1 MSPVNSPDI
10 SSLTA
15 EQKRELLAQ
24 LMRRK
29 AAQETATKQ
38 AKPSTK
44 SDTAPLSFAQ
54 QRLWFVDQLQPGQ
67 TVYTIPAVLRLQGD
81 LQIDVLQRC
90 LDEIVARHEILRT
103 QFVTAEGN
111 PVQRIL
117 PTQKIE
123 LSVVELSSIEALS
136 TGSPSSSKISSS
148 KNGTAATENQGSSDQ
163 GTESD
168 EPVISQLRPY
178 IQTLIADPFDLES
191 RPLLRSHLI
200 KLSDQDHILAVTV
213 HHIVADYWSLK
224 VLMKEIALLYQAFVS
239 HQPSPLPELPIQYGD
254 YAAWQHSQ
262 QDNAETQLNY
272 WLNQLS
278 EPPAVLQLPTDHP
291 RPALQSFNGA
301 RHNFSLSSELSQ
313 AISKLSQRSQATVF
327 MTLLAAFK
335 VLLSR
340 YSGQADI
347 LVGSTVSNRDRTETK
362 DLIGLFV
369 NNLVFRSNLTAEQT
383 FEQLLQQVKET
394 ALAAYSHKDI
404 PFEQVVDALKVERQ
418 LSHNALFQVMF
429 ILHNTPTSTF
439 TLPALTISALDL
451 NNNASRF
458 DLSLDMYE
466 NDTGLT
472 GVFEYS
478 TDLFEASTIAR
489 MAAHFETLLAGIVA
503 SPDAP
508 VGSLPLLS
516 ESEVNELNS
525 WNQTTVEIPSQC
537 AHQLIEIQAK
547 KTPEAI
553 ALSTDHIVSDN
564 VLSQF
569 FLTGQPW
576 TYHQLNNRANQL
588 ACYLS
593 ANSVQPGDRIAL
605 AMGRSVNLVIAILAT
620 LKLGAIYIPLDPT
633 HPSLRLAHILKDS
646 QATLILDS
654 DASLKALDLDVDIP
668 ILDIKNQAAEIDQ
681 HSTENLSVAVNPQE
695 LAYIIYTSGSTGK
708 PKGVPIRHQ
717 SLVNLLTS
725 MAKVPGIDS
734 EDSFLAVTTVA
745 FDIATLE
752 LLLPLTVGARL
763 VIASSETVRDSDR
776 IITQLENDE
785 ITIMQATPATWR
797 MLLDSGWKGSQN
809 LKIFCGGEALD
820 LPLAQQ
826 LLPCC
831 KELWNLY
838 GPTET
843 TIWSA
848 AIQIDKEILAQ
859 GFVPIGSPIDNT
871 QFYIID
877 NHGQLVP
884 QGTPGELHIGGAGLS
899 TGYLNRP
906 NLTAEKF
913 ITLSIPK
920 SVGFPAL
927 NPPYNLPPH
936 HSLRLYKTGDLVR
949 YHQNNTLEY
958 LGRLDHQIKLRG
970 FRIELGEIEAVLNN
984 HDDVDQSLVMLRH
997 DDNGEPQL
1005 VAYCKVWADVDVE
1018 NPSNIRQHISS
1029 QLPTYMVPTAYVLL
1043 LDFPLTP
1050 NGKID
1055 RKALPEPTVSQPAA
1069 ESRSPQTQTEQQ
1081 LATIWTQTLNLST
1094 IHATDNFFDLG
1105 GHSLL
1110 AARVVAQL
1118 QPTFGVSVPLRSLF
1132 ESPILSDFAAAID
1145 AAKQDDGFTPIQIID
1160 REQPLP
1166 LSYAQ
1171 QRQWV
1176 LSQLEPD
1183 NPFYNIPAALRLEEN
1198 LSLPL
1203 LKQSLAYLCQ
1213 RHEELRTT
1221 FTAVNGEAQL
1231 SILPTV
1237 APEISYVDAR
1247 ESDLSTSQI
1256 KDRLRE
1262 AARKPFNL
1270 ETAPLLRVEV
1280 IQAQENL
1287 HYILLVVHHII
1298 SDATSVEV
1306 LMKEIVHVYSQ
1317 LSAGEAVSLPPLPTG
1332 YVDYAAWQR
1341 ELNTTDQ
1348 LAYWKEQLKDIQYL

>member
-1 MSPVNSPDI
+1 
-10 SSLTA
+10 
-15 EQKRELLAQ
+15 
-24 LMRRK
+24 
-29 AAQETATKQ
+29 
-38 AKPSTK
+38 
-44 SDTAPLSFAQ
+44 
-54 QRLWFVDQLQPGQ
+54 
-67 TVYTIPAVLRLQGD
+67 
-81 LQIDVLQRC
+81 
-90 LDEIVARHEILRT
+90 
-103 QFVTAEGN
+103 
-111 PVQRIL
+111 
-117 PTQKIE
+117 
-123 LSVVELSSIEALS
+123 
-136 TGSPSSSKISSS
+136 
-148 KNGTAATENQGSSDQ
+148 
-163 GTESD
+163 
-168 EPVISQLRPY
+168 
-178 IQTLIADPFDLES
+178 
-191 RPLLRSHLI
+191 
-200 KLSDQDHILAVTV
+200 
-213 HHIVADYWSLK
+213 
-224 VLMKEIALLYQAFVS
+224 
-239 HQPSPLPELPIQYGD
+239 
-254 YAAWQHSQ
+254 
-262 QDNAETQLNY
+262 
-272 WLNQLS
+272 
-278 EPPAVLQLPTDHP
+278 
-291 RPALQSFNGA
+291 
-301 RHNFSLSSELSQ
+301 
-313 AISKLSQRSQATVF
+313 
-327 MTLLAAFK
+327 
-335 VLLSR
+335 
-340 YSGQADI
+340 
-347 LVGSTVSNRDRTETK
+347 
-362 DLIGLFV
+362 
-369 NNLVFRSNLTAEQT
+369 
-383 FEQLLQQVKET
+383 
-394 ALAAYSHKDI
+394 
-404 PFEQVVDALKVERQ
+404 
-418 LSHNALFQVMF
+418 
-429 ILHNTPTSTF
+429 
-439 TLPALTISALDL
+439 
-451 NNNASRF
+451 
-458 DLSLDMYE
+458 
-466 NDTGLT
+466 
-472 GVFEYS
+472 
-478 TDLFEASTIAR
+478 
-489 MAAHFETLLAGIVA
+489 
-503 SPDAP
+503 
-508 VGSLPLLS
+508 
-516 ESEVNELNS
+516 
-525 WNQTTVEIPSQC
+525 
-537 AHQLIEIQAK
+537 
-547 KTPEAI
+547 
-553 ALSTDHIVSDN
+553 
-564 VLSQF
+564 
-569 FLTGQPW
+569 
-576 TYHQLNNRANQL
+576 
-588 ACYLS
+588 
-593 ANSVQPGDRIAL
+593 
-605 AMGRSVNLVIAILAT
+605 ILAT

-654 DASLKALDLDVDIP
+654 DASLKALELNVDIP

-681 HSTENLSVAVNPQE
+681 HSTENLPVAINPQD

-708 PKGVPIRHQ
+708 PKGVPIRHH

-725 MAKVPGIDS
+725 MAKAPGIDS

-797 MLLDSGWKGSQN
+797 MLLDSGWQGSQN

-820 LPLAQQ
+820 FPLAQQ

-831 KELWNLY
+831 QELWNLY

-848 AIQIDKEILAQ
+848 AIKIDKEILSP

-871 QFYIID
+871 QFYILD
-877 NHGQLVP
+877 QHGQLVP

-913 ITLSIPK
+913 VSLPTPK
-920 SVGFPAL
+920 SLGFPAL
-927 NPPYNLPPH
+927 NPPYNLPTH

-1055 RKALPEPTVSQPAA
+1055 RKALPEPTINQSTA

-1081 LATIWTQTLNLST
+1081 LATIWAQTLNLST

-1132 ESPILSDFAAAID
+1132 ESPTLSDFATAID
-1145 AAKQDDGFTPIQIID
+1145 AAKQDDGFTPVQIID

-1198 LSLPL
+1198 FSLPL
-1203 LKQSLAYLCQ
+1203 LNQSLACLCQ

-1237 APEISYVDAR
+1237 TPEISYVDAKENSLS
-1247 ESDLSTSQI
+1247 ESHI
-1256 KDRLRE
+1256 KDRLRA

-1280 IQAQENL
+1280 IQEKENL
-1287 HYILLVVHHII
+1287 HYILLIVHHII
-1298 SDATSVEV
+1298 ADATSVDV

-1317 LSAGEAVSLPPLPTG
+1317 LAAGEAVSLPPLLTG
-1332 YVDYAAWQR
+1332 YIDYADWQR
-1341 ELNTTDQ
+1341 ELDTTDQ
-1348 LAYWKEQLKDIQYL
+1348 LAYWKEQLKDIPPLVSLPTDYPRPAIQQFEGGSYRFTLTPEQTTALKQLSSQHSATLFMLLMAAFQSLLHRYSRVEDIAVGTPISNRPQASLEGVLGMFVNTLVFRGDFSADLPFTRLLEQMRSTALSAYANQDVPFEQLLDVLNVPRNWSHSPLFQVMFVWQDNKSVGGQNRLNSGDSAPSWSPLPLDSNTTKVDLTLSMAAENSEAGEFLSGKFEYRQDLFKAATVETMADAFFTLLEAIVQAPDTLISQLPLVSEKQRLKLQQWNDTARDYSDEGCLHQLF